1 MSTISEFWRSGELGR
16 KNVSKLKNHAKY
28 GNCQNIFLTYHCDN
42 YPLFQNS
49 YFRFYCQ
56 QPVVL
61 IIFGAYYSVELPDV
75 SWIDFGKWATFQKRK
90 WFSFKR
96 CHQELQ
102 LANESVLDIHSS
114 KSARTKIAKIRFFF
128 DDILDFSKNPKI
140 VKKKPSTVVSR
151 FSKRKFSKLSRFSKL
166 FQGDQFFMK

>member
-1 MSTISEFWRSGELGR
+1 MRFLGQLYGFFWHTPYHYHHHGWAWDRIDCGLNLKLRQNWLKILFKILAKNWTLSLSTISEFWRSGELGR

-61 IIFGAYYSVELPDV
+61 IIFGAYYSVALPDV

-114 KSARTKIAKIRFFF
+114 KS
-128 DDILDFSKNPKI
+128 
-140 VKKKPSTVVSR
+140 
-151 FSKRKFSKLSRFSKL
+151 
-166 FQGDQFFMK
+166 QGHS